1 MDAGVITAIITGV
14 FGLIGGAGKIIF
26 DKRKARNT
34 EDNSPR
40 LVNHPIFA
48 RLDMVKNHISMSFEL
63 KNKGKQEVFKDLLN
77 SNIDIW
83 SCVLKD
89 LATEL
94 DILPSSIDSVELS
107 AIIMKHFENGIRE
120 FNGYYRI
127 SRYTI
132 DEQKCLDIVM
142 AKFNKWNYPRIQT
155 THDRLQSICTS
166 PFYADSKIKSA
177 VILDL
182 YLSYFIDILDDAE
195 STLNELNG
203 DLKGLVFRGV
213 VV

>member
-1 MDAGVITAIITGV
+1 MDAGVITAIITGM
-14 FGLIGGAGKIIF
+14 FGLIGGAGKLIF
-26 DKRKARNT
+26 DKRKSNAEEST
-34 EDNSPR
+34 PK
-40 LVNHPIFA
+40 LVNHPIFS
-48 RLDMVKNHISMSFEL
+48 RLDMVKNHIAMSFEL
-63 KNKGKQEVFKDLLN
+63 QNKGKQEVFKDLLN

-83 SCVLKD
+83 SIVLKE
-89 LATEL
+89 LAAEL
-94 DILPSSIDSVELS
+94 DILPSSIDSVELNT
-107 AIIMKHFENGIRE
+107 IIMKHFENGIRE
-120 FNGYYRI
+120 FNGYYKI

-166 PFYADSKIKSA
+166 PFYADSKVKSA

-182 YLSYFIDILDDAE
+182 YLSYFIDILNDAE

-203 DLKGLVFRGV
+203 DLRGLVFRGV
-213 VV
+213 IV